1 MSFNNFEVN
10 WSTHLLHHAN
20 MVSMC
25 LRERPNSIL
34 TDCLWYI
41 LLHLRVDLC
50 ILMIKRINNNYCH
63 NRSFPWTYP
72 ILQGQTDKLTLRFR
86 KKYKQWTLCKLAHM
100 IPHKEVQGNERGVN
114 HSPLGWD
121 PSLCRVPLN
130 LPPERLSEVHGLC
143 PCSTCPL
150 SAPIPGPRQSQI
162 SI

>member
-20 MVSMC
+20 MMSMC

-72 ILQGQTDKLTLRFR
+72 ILQGQTDNWLWDLGKN
-86 KKYKQWTLCKLAHM
+86 
-100 IPHKEVQGNERGVN
+100 ISNEHCANLHIWFPTKRSRGTRGVN